1 MNWLWRW
8 LPHRLSRRQ
17 SLTSV
22 LVRTLIT
29 QMIFFNQGMLLLGSN
44 HFLKV
49 KQSSCNSTPPV
60 CNSNAT
66 RSLFFV
72 TPLAVKLDKLED
84 RFQRFHRTA
93 KFVGLSL
100 GLKQGSPLA
109 SVLNKLSE
117 LGAYS
122 PLNALS
128 LFDEMSISKKTLR
141 IYKTLEITFPNGD
154 KDLYPRRQCNLPV
167 RLSQHNVFT
176 TQLVKPTI
184 FHKSRVPWI
193 AWAI

>member
-1 MNWLWRW
+1 
-8 LPHRLSRRQ
+8 
-17 SLTSV
+17 
-22 LVRTLIT
+22 
-29 QMIFFNQGMLLLGSN
+29 MIFFNQGMLLLGSN

-49 KQSSCNSTPPV
+49 KQSSYNSTPPV

-84 RFQRFHRTA
+84 RFQSFHRTA

-128 LFDEMSISKKTLR
+128 FFDDMSISKKTLR
-141 IYKTLEITFPNGD
+141 IYKTLDLEITFPNGD

-193 AWAI
+193 A